1 MQDQRDLLLQRWAGA
16 IDKAARLGALTGDPN
31 KPIVIREIGTIAGPR
46 AGAIEIDAGIHAGL
60 LLRALGRDDGAV
72 MRQFIPWA
80 FVADPAIYLAG
91 RFVRIEAGW
100 PDALAR
106 KSISVAQMNT
116 RPNKSGHWLAGM
128 NENGR
133 PVILRLSDAAPH
145 YLIAGTT
152 GAGKTVALR
161 SLIVQLARNGDRL
174 ILIDLKPEGLIGFDH
189 LPGVLGPLATTIDDA
204 RSALAYAVAEMRRRY
219 DTHDT
224 TAPLWCVCVDEIQE
238 LSADPACV
246 ELIRQLTAQGRAARV
261 HVILATQ
268 HPVNDA
274 LGDAT
279 IKRNMTGRIALRV
292 SDAKASEVSI
302 GQSTPRAD
310 WLLGAGDAYAI
321 TPGNIQRT
329 QIAYIPKQEIER
341 AAIALPAINEW
352 PAFVAEASLPG
363 NGAAT
368 WTGQELAISLGAA
381 YRKDGRPA
389 LIKALAAAGL
399 SQPGGD
405 RARRLLAIGREQ
417 LIALRDRGLD
427 VCDRDVDDR
436 D

>member
-16 IDKAARLGALTGDPN
+16 IDKAARAGALTGDPN

-46 AGAIEIDAGIHAGL
+46 AGAIEMDAGIHAGL

-72 MRQFIPWA
+72 MRQFIPWT
-80 FVADPAIYLAG
+80 FTADPAVYLAG

-106 KSISVAQMNT
+106 KSISVAELNT
-116 RPNKSGHWLAGM
+116 RPNKPGYWLAGM
-128 NENGR
+128 NERGR
-133 PVILRLSDAAPH
+133 AVILRLSDAAPH

-152 GAGKTVALR
+152 GAGKSVALR
-161 SLIVQLARNGDRL
+161 SMIVQLARNGDHL
-174 ILIDLKPEGLIGFDH
+174 ILIDLKPEGLIGLDQ
-189 LPGVLGPLATTIDDA
+189 LPGVLGPLATTLDDA
-204 RSALAYAVAEMRRRY
+204 RAALAYAVAEMRRRY

-224 TAPLWCVCVDEIQE
+224 TAPLWAVCVDEIQE
-238 LSADPACV
+238 LSADAACV

-268 HPVNDA
+268 YPINDA

-310 WLLGAGDAYAI
+310 WLLGAGDAYTI

-329 QIAYIPKQEIER
+329 QIAYMEKREIAR
-341 AAIALPAINEW
+341 IAIAQPAISEW
-352 PAFVAEASLPG
+352 PAFVAEASLPS

-368 WTGQELAISLGAA
+368 WTGKELAISLGAA
-381 YRKDGRPA
+381 YRQDGRPA

-417 LIALRDRGLD
+417 LIALRKHGLD
-427 VCDRDVDDR
+427 LCDRDTQD
-436 D
+436 

>member
-1 MQDQRDLLLQRWAGA
+1 MIEQRERYLAQWAGS

-31 KPIVIREIGTIAGPR
+31 KPIICREIGTIAGPR

-60 LLRALGRDDGAV
+60 LLRALARDDGAV

-80 FVADPAIYLAG
+80 FVADPAVYLAG

-100 PDALAR
+100 PDALAQ

-116 RPNKSGHWLAGM
+116 HPNKAGHWLAGM
-128 NENGR
+128 NEYGR
-133 PVILRLSDAAPH
+133 AVILRLSDAAPH

-152 GAGKTVALR
+152 GAGKSVALR
-161 SLIVQLARNGDRL
+161 SMIVQLARNGDRL
-174 ILIDLKPEGLIGFDH
+174 ILIDLKPEGLIGLDH
-189 LPGVLGPLATTIDDA
+189 LPGVLGPLVTTIEDA
-204 RSALAYAVAEMRRRY
+204 RAALAYAAAEMRRRY

-224 TAPLWCVCVDEIQE
+224 TAARWVVFIDEVQE
-238 LSADPACV
+238 LSTDPACV

-261 HVILATQ
+261 HVVLATQ

-279 IKRNMTGRIALRV
+279 IKRNVTGRIALRV

-329 QIAYIPKQEIER
+329 QIAYIPKTEIER
-341 AAIALPAINEW
+341 AAIAQPAISEW
-352 PAFVAEASLPG
+352 PAFAAEPVAT

-368 WTGQELAISLGAA
+368 WTGQELAISLSSAT
-381 YRKDGRPA
+381 RNDGRPA
-389 LIKALAAAGL
+389 LVKALAAAGL
-399 SQPGGD
+399 SKPGNG
-405 RARRLLAIGREQ
+405 RAARLLAIGREQ
-417 LIALRDRGLD
+417 LAALRDLGFD
-427 VCDRDVDDR
+427 VNARDVDR